1 MDPFDTVDVT
11 DDGEFISFK
20 NGFPISAEEAETYYE
35 AGICFTRKAEKILM
49 EASGEYL
56 KEL

>member
-11 DDGEFISFK
+11 EDGEFISFK
-20 NGFPISAEEAETYYE
+20 NGFPISHEEAENYYE
-35 AGICFTRKAEKILM
+35 AGICFTRKAEKFLM
-49 EASGEYL
+49 ETSGEYL